1 MNVKIKNL
9 GITKYQDTWLAM
21 KNFIS
26 SNPDHDEIWI
36 TEHYPI
42 YTVGLNKK
50 GLVLP
55 KNKDIEFL
63 YVDRGG
69 KITYHGPGQLVAYTL
84 FDIKRL
90 GVGVR
95 QLVTTIEQSIVQL
108 LTSYGVDAQPDRKA
122 PGVYVAGKKIAALGL
137 RVRKGCAY
145 HGLSLNVEMDLDV
158 FSLINP
164 CGYAGL
170 EVTQTKDQGID
181 ATMPEL
187 AIELTEHITGL
198 FGYDAAELN

>member
-69 KITYHGPGQLVAYTL
+69 KITYHGTGQLIIYTMINTKKYSFNISCL
-84 FDIKRL
+84 LYTSPSPRD
-90 GVGVR
+90 R
-95 QLVTTIEQSIVQL
+95 QKS
-108 LTSYGVDAQPDRKA
+108 R
-122 PGVYVAGKKIAALGL
+122 
-137 RVRKGCAY
+137 
-145 HGLSLNVEMDLDV
+145 
-158 FSLINP
+158 
-164 CGYAGL
+164 
-170 EVTQTKDQGID
+170 
-181 ATMPEL
+181 MPSS
-187 AIELTEHITGL
+187 A
-198 FGYDAAELN
+198 